1 MSKPS
6 YRGLIDA
13 KIIKRTDNGMAALP
27 SAIRIRDGF
36 NLRDVNADDYDADIQ
51 ALMDHIKRG
60 GKYPALEVVLSDDGQ
75 GVDVVDGHR
84 RLTAIRRLIEQGDPI
99 EYIRIEPFTGNL
111 VDQLQRIMTSNE
123 GRRLSPLEIAE
134 GYRRLAAYN
143 LTPDDIARRVGKTR
157 QHVDQMLILATA
169 PHEVQQMV
177 KAGDVSATEA
187 INVTR
192 THGRLAVDKLQAARA
207 KAGGKVTAKA
217 LKPWTPPAR
226 VVQPLV
232 ASVENVANCI
242 CNETRATLFWLES
255 EQRLQAES
263 VTVTLPAAAVWAL
276 LNAHGELDE
285 ERGKAAEKQRAKAAQ
300 ASQGELVEAGMDGA

>member
-13 KIIKRTDNGMAALP
+13 KIIKRTDNGMAVLP
-27 SAIRIRDGF
+27 THIRIRDGF

-84 RLTAIRRLIEQGDPI
+84 RLTAISRLIEQGDPI

-157 QHVDQMLILATA
+157 QHVDQMLILASA

-187 INVTR
+187 IITVR
-192 THGRLAVDKLQAARA
+192 QHGFQAVHKLEQARA
-207 KAGGKVTAKA
+207 KAGGRKVTAKA
-217 LKPWTPPAR
+217 LREWTPKYD
-226 VVQPLV
+226 VVRPVLRGVEELIDCLDTTTLALLV
-232 ASVENVANCI
+232 SVEENPNREHMMVSVPASVL
-242 CNETRATLFWLES
+242 ATI
-255 EQRLQAES
+255 
-263 VTVTLPAAAVWAL
+263 V
-276 LNAHGELDE
+276 NATGELEDA
-285 ERGKAAEKQRAKAAQ
+285 RKAADEKQRAKQAQ
-300 ASQGELVEAGMDGA
+300 ASQGDLVEGVV

>member
-27 SAIRIRDGF
+27 DHIRIRDGF
-36 NLRDVNADDYDADIQ
+36 NLRDVNAADYEADIQ

-99 EYIRIEPFTGNL
+99 EYIRIEPFVGNL

-123 GRRLSPLEIAE
+123 GRKLSALEIAE

-157 QHVDQMLILATA
+157 QHVDQMLILASA

-177 KAGDVSATEA
+177 KDGDVSATEA
-187 INVTR
+187 IITVR
-192 THGRLAVDKLQAARA
+192 QHGFQAVHKLEQARA
-207 KAGGKVTAKA
+207 KAGGRKVTAKA
-217 LKPWTPPAR
+217 LREWTPKFD
-226 VVQPLV
+226 VVRPVLRGVEELIDCLDTNTRALLV
-232 ASVENVANCI
+232 SVEENPNREHMMVSVPASVL
-242 CNETRATLFWLES
+242 ATI
-255 EQRLQAES
+255 
-263 VTVTLPAAAVWAL
+263 V
-276 LNAHGELDE
+276 NATCELDDA
-285 ERGKAAEKQRAKAAQ
+285 RKAAEEKQRAKQAQ
-300 ASQGELVEAGMDGA
+300 AAQGELVEAQGA

>member
-13 KIIKRTDNGMAALP
+13 KIIKRTDNGMAVLP
-27 SAIRIRDGF
+27 EHIRIRDGF
-36 NLRDVNADDYDADIQ
+36 NLRDTDADDYETDIQ
-51 ALMDHIKRG
+51 ALMAHIKRG

-99 EYIRIEPFTGNL
+99 EYVRIEPFTGNL

-123 GRRLSPLEIAE
+123 GRKLTPLEIAE
-134 GYRRLAAYN
+134 GYRRLHAYN

-177 KAGDVSATEA
+177 KDGDVSATEA

-192 THGRLAVDKLQAARA
+192 QHGRLAVDKLQAARA
-207 KAGGKVTAKA
+207 KVGGKVTARA
-217 LKPWTPPAR
+217 LREWTPPPA
-226 VVQPLV
+226 VVRPVLRGVEELIDCLDTNTRALLV
-232 ASVENVANCI
+232 TVDQNPQKDQMMVSVPASVL
-242 CNETRATLFWLES
+242 ATI
-255 EQRLQAES
+255 
-263 VTVTLPAAAVWAL
+263 V
-276 LNAHGELDE
+276 NATGELEDA
-285 ERGKAAEKQRAKAAQ
+285 RKVAAEKQRAKAAQ
-300 ASQGELVEAGMDGA
+300 ATQGDLVEAAPAE

>member
-13 KIIKRTDNGMAALP
+13 KIIKRTDTGMAVLP
-27 SAIRIRDGF
+27 GHIRIRDGF
-36 NLRDVNADDYDADIQ
+36 NLRDVSGDDYETDIQ
-51 ALMDHIKRG
+51 ALMAHIKRG

-99 EYIRIEPFTGNL
+99 EYVRIEPFVGNDI
-111 VDQLQRIMTSNE
+111 DQLQRVMTSNE
-123 GRRLSPLEIAE
+123 GRKLTPLEIAE
-134 GYRRLAAYN
+134 GYRRLAAYG
-143 LTPDDIARRVGKTR
+143 LTPDDIARRIGKTR

-192 THGRLAVDKLQAARA
+192 QHGRLAVDKLQAARA
-207 KAGGKVTAKA
+207 KAGGKITAKA
-217 LKPWTPPAR
+217 LREWTPPANIVR
-226 VVQPLV
+226 PVLRGVEELIDCLDTATRTLLV
-232 ASVENVANCI
+232 TVDQNPSKDQMMVSVPASVL
-242 CNETRATLFWLES
+242 ATI
-255 EQRLQAES
+255 
-263 VTVTLPAAAVWAL
+263 V
-276 LNAHGELDE
+276 NATGELEDA
-285 ERGKAAEKQRAKAAQ
+285 RKVAAEKQRAKAAQ

>member
-13 KIIKRTDNGMAALP
+13 KIIKRTDNGMAVLP
-27 SAIRIRDGF
+27 THIRIREGF
-36 NLRDVNADDYDADIQ
+36 NLRDVNADDYEADIQ

-123 GRRLSPLEIAE
+123 GRKLAPLEIAE

-157 QHVDQMLILATA
+157 QHVDQMLILASA

-187 INVTR
+187 IITVR
-192 THGRLAVDKLQAARA
+192 QHGFQAVHKLEQARA
-207 KAGGKVTAKA
+207 KAGGRKVTAKA
-217 LKPWTPPAR
+217 LREWTPKFD
-226 VVQPLV
+226 VVRPVLRGVEELIDCLDTNTRALLV
-232 ASVENVANCI
+232 SVEENPNREHMMVSVPASVLAAIVN
-242 CNETRATLFWLES
+242 AT
-255 EQRLQAES
+255 
-263 VTVTLPAAAVWAL
+263 
-276 LNAHGELDE
+276 GELDE
-285 ERGKAAEKQRAKAAQ
+285 ARKAAEEKQRAKVAQ
-300 ASQGELVEAGMDGA
+300 AAQGELVEADTPA